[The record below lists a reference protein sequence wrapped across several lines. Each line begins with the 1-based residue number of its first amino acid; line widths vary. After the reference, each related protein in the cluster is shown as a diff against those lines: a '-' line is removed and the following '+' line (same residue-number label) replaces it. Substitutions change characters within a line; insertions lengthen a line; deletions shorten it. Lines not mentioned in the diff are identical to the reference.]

1 MQLPDIYFAFDW
13 RRGERPLYFHRDRG
27 GAILR
32 VTASNLIPAE
42 GSLLIYGPGTPVWDD
57 SGLALLASVRDRG
70 GAVLPL
76 GAILERCGF
85 PSRIR
90 REDLLERLGGS
101 HIDLEDPRREGREIL
116 ERLGEILHD
125 LDVDIETDRV
135 LVQKP
140 RALIVADIMCAP
152 DAPGVYTFLSSEG
165 EAIYIGKARS
175 LRRRLTSHFQM
186 RGGEPSKRAA
196 LIAGATEV
204 RWEETGSELEA
215 LVREYMALRR
225 DSPNINT
232 QRIAHR
238 RPRGRW
244 RDRAVALL
252 LPSVAAD
259 FNEVFLVAGDGRFHA
274 ERVLRSSKMP
284 RGFWKHVT
292 AFLEGAG
299 GGKGPGGKTLKPN
312 EAAELA
318 EIALSWIV
326 IHGLHVS
333 QIDLSS
339 AIPSPELKV
348 QFTRW
353 LSLDSRSERV
363 EIR

>member
-57 SGLALLASVRDRG
+57 SGLAFLASVRDRG

-125 LDVDIETDRV
+125 LDVDIETDRA

-175 LRRRLTSHFQM
+175 LRRRLTSHFQT

-215 LVREYMALRR
+215 LVREHVALRR
-225 DSPNINT
+225 ERPAINV
-232 QRIAHR
+232 QKRAHR
-238 RPRGRW
+238 RPRGSW

-252 LPSVAAD
+252 LPSMTAED
-259 FNEVFLVAGDGRFHA
+259 NEVVLVAGDGRFHA
-274 ERVLRSSKMP
+274 ERVPRAAKLP
-284 RGFWKHVT
+284 RGFWKRVSG
-292 AFLEGAG
+292 FLEGQSPG
-299 GGKGPGGKTLKPN
+299 RGPERLKFT
-312 EAAELA
+312 EEEQVELA
-318 EIALSWIV
+318 EIALTWIV
-326 IHGLHVS
+326 GHETEVN
-333 QIDLSS
+333 QIDLTYET
-339 AIPSPELKV
+339 PSPDLKRRLV
-348 QFTRW
+348 SW
-353 LSLDSRSERV
+353 LALDPTEERTEV
-363 EIR
+363 R